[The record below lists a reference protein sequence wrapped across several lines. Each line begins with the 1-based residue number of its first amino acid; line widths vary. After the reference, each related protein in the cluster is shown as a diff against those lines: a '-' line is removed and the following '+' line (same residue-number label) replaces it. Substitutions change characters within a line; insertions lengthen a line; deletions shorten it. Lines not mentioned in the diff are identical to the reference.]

1 MNDAD
6 LAAKGRPCGVSS
18 TRAVWP
24 IGATVESRPVRVL
37 IADTYYPAFLKSH
50 YGHSPG
56 LASEPYEHQWR
67 ALMETFFGTAD
78 AYSHNLRALGHDAH
92 EVVVN
97 CAPLQAAWAREHD
110 VDPAAGEEAI
120 LVAQVENFQPDV
132 VYLQHVHSLGEDTL
146 AALRGH
152 GRLLVGQLATEPP
165 PLERLR
171 AFDLIVTAL
180 PAFVTR
186 FAEAGVRT
194 ELLPLAF
201 DERVRAKVAEREPQ
215 HHDAVFVGSLG
226 RTQHRRSN
234 GLLARAARE
243 VPIEF
248 WGYGG
253 HLWPPWSPVKRR
265 YRGEAWGLDM
275 YAVLAGSRIVINRH
289 GAIAG
294 PHAVN
299 MRMYEATGMGA
310 LLLTDNG
317 GTLSHVFESGTEAVA
332 YATRRDLVDRV
343 RHFLRHED
351 ERAEIAAAG
360 QARTLRDHTYSR
372 RMAELVSILEDAR
385 H

>member
-1 MNDAD
+1 M
-6 LAAKGRPCGVSS
+6 
-18 TRAVWP
+18 
-24 IGATVESRPVRVL
+24 RVL
-37 IADTYYPAFLKSH
+37 IVDTYYPAFLKSH
-50 YGHSPG
+50 YGRSPG
-56 LASEPYEHQWR
+56 LASESYERQWR
-67 ALMETFFGTAD
+67 ALMGTFFGTAD
-78 AYSHNLRALGHDAH
+78 AYSHNLGALGHDAH

-97 CAPLQAAWAREHD
+97 CTPLQSAWAREHD
-110 VDPAAGEEAI
+110 VDPASGEEGI
-120 LVAQVENFQPDV
+120 LLAQVEDFQPDV
-132 VYLQHVHSLGEDTL
+132 VYLQHVHSLGDDTL
-146 AALRGH
+146 VTLKRQ
-152 GRLLVGQLATEPP
+152 GRVLVGQLATEPP

-171 AFDLIVTAL
+171 ALHLIVTAL

-186 FAEAGVRT
+186 FAAAGVRT
-194 ELLPLAF
+194 ELLRLAF
-201 DERVRAKVAEREPQ
+201 DERVLAKVAERKPQ
-215 HHDAVFVGSLG
+215 SHDAVFVGSLG

-234 GLLARAARE
+234 GLVARAAGE

-275 YAVLAGSRIVINRH
+275 YTVLAGSRIVINRH

-317 GTLSHVFESGTEAVA
+317 GTLSDVFQPEVEAIP
-332 YATRRDLVDRV
+332 YTTRRDLVDRV
-343 RHFLRHED
+343 RHYLRHED
-351 ERAEIAAAG
+351 ERADVAAAG

-385 H
+385 R